1 MTRSDPRVRRGAH
14 RAYRDAT
21 SALVPSLVAILAVT
35 ALITALYVWRGED
48 DLPSQATAAT
58 TDALAAAGPSAG
70 ATSTAAST
78 AEAIASSPSATG
90 ASPSGTPKSAAT
102 RSGAA
107 ASSSAAT
114 SAATSA
120 VTQAPTVAVVVLN
133 QTSRSGLASVVAD
146 RLRGRGWS
154 VAGVG
159 NFRGSV
165 PATTVYYPAG
175 AQAQA
180 QAAARHLPTPV
191 RIRPRF
197 GNLSTTRLTIVLTS
211 NYPS

>member
-21 SALVPSLVAILAVT
+21 NALVPSLVAILAVT

-58 TDALAAAGPSAG
+58 TDALTAAGASAS

-78 AEAIASSPSATG
+78 KEAIASSPSATT
-90 ASPSGTPKSAAT
+90 ASPSSTPKSSAT
-102 RSGAA
+102 KSGAA
-107 ASSSAAT
+107 TSSSAAT
-114 SAATSA
+114 SAA
-120 VTQAPTVAVVVLN
+120 TQAPTVAVVVLN
-133 QTSRSGLASVVAD
+133 QTGRSGLASVVAD

-180 QAAARHLPTPV
+180 QAAARHLPTPA

-197 GNLSTTRLTIVLTS
+197 GNLSTTRLTIVLTN